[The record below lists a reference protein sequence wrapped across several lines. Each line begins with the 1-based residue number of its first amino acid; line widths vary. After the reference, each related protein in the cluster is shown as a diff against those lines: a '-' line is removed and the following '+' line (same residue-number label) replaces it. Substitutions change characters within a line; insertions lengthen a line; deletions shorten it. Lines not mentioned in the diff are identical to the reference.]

1 MLDDLVFALDVLKQ
15 RLVLVFDSELLFEKL
30 GKFVLNDLLLLSH
43 VLVDLLDAHR
53 DLSIVSFTEFQ
64 LFFNLE
70 GVTRAGL
77 DSLDAPFLGLELGL
91 EGLHI
96 GVVALNLCLEHVLLE
111 TALGDLLLELAV
123 LRDQKLLFS
132 VDLFDLLAVLFSH
145 LLELLVQV
153 LDQGVFGDKRD

>member
-30 GKFVLNDLLLLSH
+30 GEFVLNDLLLLSH

-77 DSLDAPFLGLELGL
+77 DSLDAPFLGLKLSL
-91 EGLHI
+91 KGLHI
-96 GVVALNLCLEHVLLE
+96 RVVALNLSLEHVLLE
-111 TALGDLLLELAV
+111 AALGDLLLELAV
-123 LRDQKLLFS
+123 LRDQKLLFTI
-132 VDLFDLLAVLFSH
+132 DFLDLLAVLFGY
-145 LLELLVQV
+145 LFELLVQAFNH
-153 LDQGVFGDKRD
+153 GVFSD